1 MQNNTQIG
9 ELEIGKKV
17 EGCYYVLKEFERKMS
32 RQEKPYYNIKLGDKT
47 GEIRGKMWNLPEGA
61 DDHYVRVGDI
71 VVISGVIQEFAGAP
85 QIIVSDMVKA
95 TTAAPEDFLPVT
107 SRDRAAMAD
116 ALEIEIHKTADPHLK
131 ELLLLFWGNP
141 SFRDRY
147 INFPAAEYVHH
158 AYIGGLLEHVYEMN
172 ELTKPFYSLYPNL
185 NRDLLFAGLFFHDV
199 GKLEEL
205 DIVGA
210 TLVRTTPGR
219 LVAHIGQGLILVD
232 RLVSQIKDF
241 PELLKDK
248 LYHLILS
255 HQGELEYGS
264 PVKPQMLEAMVLS
277 YVDNNS
283 AFMNQAI
290 KHIERNIDSGDEF
303 TDYHKWLGRSLWQG
317 DFVKDTSQ

>member
-1 MQNNTQIG
+1 M
-9 ELEIGKKV
+9 
-17 EGCYYVLKEFERKMS
+17 
-32 RQEKPYYNIKLGDKT
+32 
-47 GEIRGKMWNLPEGA
+47 
-61 DDHYVRVGDI
+61 
-71 VVISGVIQEFAGAP
+71 
-85 QIIVSDMVKA
+85 
-95 TTAAPEDFLPVT
+95 
-107 SRDRAAMAD
+107 
-116 ALEIEIHKTADPHLK
+116 
-131 ELLLLFWGNP
+131 
-141 SFRDRY
+141 
-147 INFPAAEYVHH
+147 
-158 AYIGGLLEHVYEMN
+158 
-172 ELTKPFYSLYPNL
+172 
-185 NRDLLFAGLFFHDV
+185 
-199 GKLEEL
+199 
-205 DIVGA
+205 
-210 TLVRTTPGR
+210 VRTTPGR